1 MILAARM
8 RGPMAR
14 SATPKARK
22 SCRWTVSVRL
32 RSRSRAVMQEVE
44 RRVFT
49 PLRRDIR
56 WPSPDCAEDFDIRT
70 RKMNWWLNGRENWNA
85 VCTDNMLTAA
95 LSLLKD
101 SIDRSLFVDAAIR
114 SVDSYLESFEEDGYC
129 SEGMGYWNY
138 GFGHH
143 LRMGLLLRK
152 VSEGKID
159 IFTRPLQRKAASYAR
174 AFTIAEGVPSLFA
187 DGGGK
192 ADACNLRLVDEIW
205 PDLPKGLAT
214 TSEFPMAQVW
224 VLRDAGGISVAFKG
238 GHNNELHN
246 HNDVGSYSVAIGGRY
261 ASGDPGQEVYTRDTF
276 SSKRYQSK
284 INNSF
289 GHPLPVVGGSL
300 QQEGRSFAA
309 RIVSKETSESLTLV
323 ALDLTKAYRVAT
335 LRSLVRTFVYDR
347 AKREFSVTDH
357 VEFAQPTTFES
368 AFTTFLPESNKEVVF
383 PMAWNVRPEVRVE
396 GGSYSVVEED
406 IANPGRNLSPRRVG
420 IRLDKP
426 VEKATIAFVFHDGR

>member
-143 LRMGLLLRK
+143 LRP
-152 VSEGKID
+152 S
-159 IFTRPLQRKAASYAR
+159 PLSC
-174 AFTIAEGVPSLFA
+174 PSL
-187 DGGGK
+187 
-192 ADACNLRLVDEIW
+192 
-205 PDLPKGLAT
+205 
-214 TSEFPMAQVW
+214 
-224 VLRDAGGISVAFKG
+224 
-238 GHNNELHN
+238 
-246 HNDVGSYSVAIGGRY
+246 
-261 ASGDPGQEVYTRDTF
+261 TR
-276 SSKRYQSK
+276 
-284 INNSF
+284 
-289 GHPLPVVGGSL
+289 
-300 QQEGRSFAA
+300 RSFS
-309 RIVSKETSESLTLV
+309 RWLGMSGPKCEWRGLV
-323 ALDLTKAYRVAT
+323 L
-335 LRSLVRTFVYDR
+335 
-347 AKREFSVTDH
+347 
-357 VEFAQPTTFES
+357 
-368 AFTTFLPESNKEVVF
+368 
-383 PMAWNVRPEVRVE
+383 
-396 GGSYSVVEED
+396 GC
-406 IANPGRNLSPRRVG
+406 
-420 IRLDKP
+420 
-426 VEKATIAFVFHDGR
+426 